1 MRWHPGQKLGGIAGE
16 QAYVADVM
24 GLDLGQDL
32 SHAVDIGFAANK
44 TRVRKCARFRDQMFA
59 AAESDFEPDAID
71 RSVEYFSEIGRA
83 RCRDVEGKARQQMF
97 DQISLVLAQFVALAA
112 PEERTMGA
120 SADAVVGRRVSLRRI
135 A

>member
-16 QAYVADVM
+16 QADVADVM
-24 GLDLGQDL
+24 GLDLSQDL
-32 SHAVDIGFAANK
+32 GHAVDIGFAANK

-83 RCRDVEGKARQQMF
+83 RCRDVEGKPRPQMF
-97 DQISLVLAQFVALAA
+97 DQIGRVRATFVATAA
-112 PEERTMGA
+112 TEEPT
-120 SADAVVGRRVSLRRI
+120 
-135 A
+135 